1 MKHFPFS
8 AKCICVLGEKDER
21 QLFAKEN
28 FIFQTSYDQAVASTA
43 LNYH

>member
-1 MKHFPFS
+1 MKHFQFS

-21 QLFAKEN
+21 QLFAKDN
-28 FIFQTSYDQAVASTA
+28 LIFQTSYKQVVSSTA